1 MGAGEKNRKRRKEL
15 VEKRKKTKCCN
26 SLLIT
31 VFVWIFFSSA
41 SGRITDCLKK
51 KKGNVFTHIIVK
63 SKGSSWPGL
72 IPCLNQSPQLGDGG
86 FSLAVLGLWVH
97 LLYQSVKSVASL
109 LELAGGKVGSITR
122 RKNAGQ
128 GKYMPNTF
136 IIYSNWTERSWW
148 WPSFSLLNDIL

>member
-1 MGAGEKNRKRRKEL
+1 MEKNNRKRRKEL
-15 VEKRKKTKCCN
+15 VEKRKKTQCCN
-26 SLLIT
+26 SLLII

-72 IPCLNQSPQLGDGG
+72 IPRLNQSPPLGDGG

-97 LLYQSVKSVASL
+97 LLYQSVKLVASL
-109 LELAGGKVGSITR
+109 LALAEGGKVGSITR

-128 GKYMPNTF
+128 GKYMPNTL
-136 IIYSNWTERSWW
+136 IIYSNWTERS
-148 WPSFSLLNDIL
+148 

>member
-1 MGAGEKNRKRRKEL
+1 M
-15 VEKRKKTKCCN
+15 VEKRKKTQCCN
-26 SLLIT
+26 SLLII
-31 VFVWIFFSSA
+31 VIVWIFFSSA

-72 IPCLNQSPQLGDGG
+72 IPGLNQSPPLGDGG

-97 LLYQSVKSVASL
+97 LLYQSVKLVASL
-109 LELAGGKVGSITR
+109 LALAEGGKVGSITR

-128 GKYMPNTF
+128 GKYMPNTL
-136 IIYSNWTERSWW
+136 IIYSNWTERS
-148 WPSFSLLNDIL
+148 

>member
-26 SLLIT
+26 SLLII

-63 SKGSSWPGL
+63 STEWEKLGLALVGRALINKALIQLSAYGWGFPPSVSCLAWGNPALGPMVGLMANSKRNYFTGHLPGL
-72 IPCLNQSPQLGDGG
+72 LLPVPPSPQQ
-86 FSLAVLGLWVH
+86 ATAEPH
-97 LLYQSVKSVASL
+97 LY
-109 LELAGGKVGSITR
+109 R
-122 RKNAGQ
+122 R
-128 GKYMPNTF
+128 PSNT
-136 IIYSNWTERSWW
+136 SR
-148 WPSFSLLNDIL
+148 